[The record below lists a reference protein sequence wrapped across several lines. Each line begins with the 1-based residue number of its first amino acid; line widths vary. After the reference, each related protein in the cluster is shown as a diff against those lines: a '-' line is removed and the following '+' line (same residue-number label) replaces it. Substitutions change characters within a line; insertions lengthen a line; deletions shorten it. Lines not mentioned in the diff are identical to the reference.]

1 MGFIDGLLNALGGG
15 IPSLLGSAASAGASM
30 YNNNQQI
37 KAQQQQAREQN
48 AWQSLENE
56 KDRQFQ
62 SDLWNEQFS
71 KENEE
76 YDRRFNQSNEY
87 NDPSAVV
94 ARLRA
99 AGINPA
105 AAMGQLTG
113 TGGMAAAGGS
123 SQPVS
128 PSLASPHQVSAV
140 GIQNPNNIVNIGS
153 VMSSIADMMNAQT
166 NAKRLGLDTQ
176 YQDETLESIK
186 KQMQS
191 QAAYQ
196 DSLTTLNNIQA
207 SVDRVFKKPQAAAN
221 LMHTINLATLA
232 NLQGKTEEAQ
242 KLLLDAQK
250 RLTNA
255 RGDIYE
261 EGKAALL
268 TLLGTYSDNL
278 EASASAARASVGKSI
293 AETKTIDATRDYE
306 TSIAKYRAEYEQ
318 YKADVMRSDSYVSGA
333 SKIARAAVI
342 SEQYEQSK
350 IMTKTQAEAYRQLLI
365 DGKWQEAEKLMDMIV
380 KTSHVVDNFKSVG
393 VKVQDSNSKAK
404 TSDAYARDVE
414 DRIYDRTVRRASRNE
429 NKRK

>member
-15 IPSLLGSAASAGASM
+15 IPNLLGSAASAGASM

-48 AWQSLENE
+48 AWQSSEND

-62 SDLWNEQFS
+62 SDLWNEQFA

-76 YDRRFNQSNEY
+76 YDRRFNQSNAY

-123 SQPVS
+123 SQPGS
-128 PSLASPHQVSAV
+128 PALAPPHQVSAV

-166 NAKRLGLDTQ
+166 NAKRLGLDTR
-176 YQDETLESIK
+176 YQEETLDFVK
-186 KQMQS
+186 GQMQS
-191 QAAYQ
+191 QIAYQ
-196 DSLTTLNNIQA
+196 DSLTTLNQIEAEVQ
-207 SVDRVFKKPQAAAN
+207 RVFKKPQAAAN

-232 NLQGKTEEAQ
+232 GLQGDTEKAQKILTEAQ
-242 KLLLDAQK
+242 T
-250 RLTNA
+250 RLINA
-255 RGDIYE
+255 RSDIYE
-261 EGKAALL
+261 EGKASLL
-268 TLLGTYSDNL
+268 TLINTYGVNL
-278 EASASAARASVGKSI
+278 DASAAAALASAGKSI
-293 AETKTIDATRDYE
+293 AETKTIDATRDYDIA
-306 TSIAKYRAEYEQ
+306 IAKYQAEYEQ

-333 SKIARAAVI
+333 TKITRAAAI
-342 SEQYEQSK
+342 AEQYEQAK
-350 IMTKTQAEAYRQLLI
+350 IMTKKEAEIYRQLLV
-365 DGKWQEAEKLMDMIV
+365 DGKWQEAEKMMDIIL
-380 KTSHVVDNFKSVG
+380 KGSKVVDNAKSVG
-393 VKVQDSNSKAK
+393 VKVQDSQS
-404 TSDAYARDVE
+404 
-414 DRIYDRTVRRASRNE
+414 
-429 NKRK
+429 